1 MTIDTPGIPVMS
13 KLEEAI
19 QSDCDCGHGGL
30 SVAFHLGPCPFT
42 IVRTHARL
50 AERPDMEAAKKVGL
64 AYFWLN
70 SYTKLDVRIVPF
82 VEAAIEHGVNAALHG
97 EEEE

>member
-1 MTIDTPGIPVMS
+1 MTIDTPDIPVMS

-19 QSDCDCGHGGL
+19 HSDCDCEHGGL

-50 AERPDMEAAKKVGL
+50 AERPD
-64 AYFWLN
+64 
-70 SYTKLDVRIVPF
+70 I
-82 VEAAIEHGVNAALHG
+82 VEANQKIDEMWRDNDFLFSRISADLARHIGITYLNAALHR
-97 EEEE
+97 EEK